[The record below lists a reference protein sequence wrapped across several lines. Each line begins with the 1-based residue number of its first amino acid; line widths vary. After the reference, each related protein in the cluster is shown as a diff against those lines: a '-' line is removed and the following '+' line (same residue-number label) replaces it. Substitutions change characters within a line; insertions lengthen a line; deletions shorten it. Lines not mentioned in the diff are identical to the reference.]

1 MKDTNQS
8 NKTLKNLRS
17 FLEQDIQLTGDISF
31 SGALYIS
38 CKVNGNL
45 VAPMDS
51 EAILYIQ
58 EAAEV
63 TGEIRVPRL
72 VIAGK
77 VYGDIFV
84 PDRATIKSTALVNG
98 DIHYSE
104 MELSSGAEV
113 NGNLVVVSN
122 QQQALEHSEA
132 AAA

>member
-8 NKTLKNLRS
+8 NKALKNLRS

-72 VIAGK
+72 VVAGK

-84 PDRATIKSTALVNG
+84 PDRATIKSTALING

-113 NGNLVVVSN
+113 NGNLVVVSA
-122 QQQALEHSEA
+122 QQALEHTKEA
-132 AAA
+132 A

>member
-1 MKDTNQS
+1 MKDVNQ
-8 NKTLKNLRS
+8 NNGKVPKNLRS
-17 FLEQDIQLTGDISF
+17 FLEQDVQLTGDLSF

-38 CKVNGNL
+38 CKINGNL

-51 EAILYIQ
+51 DAILYIQ
-58 EAAEV
+58 EAAQV

-84 PDRATIKSTALVNG
+84 PERATIKSSAIISG

-104 MELSSGAEV
+104 IELATGAEV
-113 NGNLVVVSN
+113 NGTLVVVN
-122 QQQALEHSEA
+122 NNETPAIEQQSA
-132 AAA
+132 A

>member
-8 NKTLKNLRS
+8 NKALKNLRS

-113 NGNLVVVSN
+113 NGNLVVVSE
-122 QQQALEHSEA
+122 QQALEHSKA
-132 AAA
+132 A

>member
-8 NKTLKNLRS
+8 NKNLKNLRS

-51 EAILYIQ
+51 DAILYIQ

-72 VIAGK
+72 VVAGK

-84 PDRATIKSTALVNG
+84 PDRATVKSTALVNG

-113 NGNLVVVSN
+113 NGNLVVVST

-132 AAA
+132 EAA